1 MTKYDFIIKNGTIVT
16 ASDTFKADI
25 AIKNEK
31 IVEIGENIQET
42 EGDRIYDANG
52 MYLIPG
58 GIDAHTHLDMPFGGT
73 FSSDDFCTGTKAAAI
88 GGTTSIV
95 DFAIQPQG
103 KTLHET
109 IDIWRDK
116 ADKKAVIDYGIHIA
130 VTQLNDDVKKE
141 IPQVISEGYSSFKV
155 FMVYDNM
162 RVDDLAL
169 IEVLKTASDAGGLIG
184 VHAENYYVIKHL
196 VEKLLSEGKIE
207 PKYHAVSRPY
217 ICEEEATNRAVKMAQ
232 ISNAPLHVVH
242 VSCEES
248 AKAIKEAREK
258 GLPVMGET
266 CPQYLMLDDSRYD
279 EPEFNGSKYVM
290 SPPLRNKK
298 NNEVLWKM
306 INDGVLKTIATDHC
320 PFFMKQKEL
329 GKDDFTKIPNGAPGI
344 ELRMPL
350 MYSEGVEKGRISLNK
365 YVEITSTNSAKIF
378 GMYPEKGT
386 IAIGSDAD
394 IVVLDPNKKVK
405 VSKDI
410 LHENVDYT
418 PYEGF
423 EIKGYPVATF
433 SRGELIAEN
442 GNFVGEEGR
451 GEFIKRGKP
460 QII

>member
-42 EGDRIYDANG
+42 EGNRTYDANG

-73 FSSDDFCTGTKAAAI
+73 FSSDDFYTGTKAAAI

-95 DFAIQPQG
+95 DFAVQPQG

-116 ADKKAVIDYGIHIA
+116 ADKKAVIDYGIHIG
-130 VTQLNDDVKKE
+130 VTQLNKNVKEE

-162 RVDDLAL
+162 RVDDFAL
-169 IEVLKTASDAGGLIG
+169 IEVLKTASESGGLIG
-184 VHAENYYVIKHL
+184 VHAENYYAIKYL
-196 VEKLLSEGKIE
+196 VEKLISEEKIE
-207 PKYHAVSRPY
+207 PRYHAISRPY
-217 ICEEEATNRAVKMAQ
+217 VCEEEATNRAIKMAQ
-232 ISNAPLHVVH
+232 ISNSPLHVVH

-306 INDGVLKTIATDHC
+306 INDGVLQTIATDHC
-320 PFFMKQKEL
+320 PFFMKQKEM

-378 GMYPEKGT
+378 GMYPKKGT
-386 IAIGSDAD
+386 IAVGSDAD

-405 VSKDI
+405 VTKDI

-433 SRGELIAEN
+433 SRGDLIAEN

-451 GEFIKRGKP
+451 GEFIKRGAP
-460 QII
+460 TIV